1 MIADLEQTTA
11 CAADAG
17 WNDRV
22 CALLSENSV
31 MLKRLAARYA
41 LAFNVDAA
49 DLFQEG
55 CIELVRAVADFR
67 PELGF
72 TFGTYAIRR
81 AAKKMIGWAKNTGP
95 MISPKSRSATDYQK
109 RMITV
114 DSLDQPMVNR
124 YVNSELVYE
133 ESRVI
138 TLKTFLPDPS
148 NPFEAVIAACD
159 GALIREALA
168 TLSHR
173 HQSVLIGRYWQGLKL
188 QEIGLQWGCIR
199 QNVEK
204 IEKQA
209 MAALRHA
216 VLRLNRR
223 TQRLAQS

>member
-55 CIELVRAVADFR
+55 CIELVRAGADFR

-95 MISPKSRSATDYQK
+95 MISPKSRSAT
-109 RMITV
+109 
-114 DSLDQPMVNR
+114 
-124 YVNSELVYE
+124 
-133 ESRVI
+133 
-138 TLKTFLPDPS
+138 
-148 NPFEAVIAACD
+148 A
-159 GALIREALA
+159 
-168 TLSHR
+168 
-173 HQSVLIGRYWQGLKL
+173 
-188 QEIGLQWGCIR
+188 
-199 QNVEK
+199 
-204 IEKQA
+204 
-209 MAALRHA
+209 
-216 VLRLNRR
+216 
-223 TQRLAQS
+223 